1 MKLSK
6 STLKQIIK
14 EELENLFAEELT
26 AADKKESEDEPKDLK
41 HK

>member
-26 AADKKESEDEPKDLK
+26 DADKESEDEPKDLK